1 MVKTMNRREC
11 MARLGAL
18 LAATMSPAAFATDG
32 STRRDDVGNFRY
44 IYSDP
49 QLKREFLDF
58 LTNVFHLYPEQEM
71 HETLARLA
79 MSKDDD
85 RQVYE
90 ALQAE
95 LGDMSPF
102 LGAFRYAIPALAK
115 QKKIM
120 ASQTLMLVDP
130 DARYDGHLEI
140 GSTGRYIG
148 ILEDKLDITGDVF
161 LLHTRDAGYGPEDI
175 VDRGQLAK
183 IGTHIDMGN
192 YSTEFANIIPH
203 NSLDM
208 VTVFIGFHHCPLETR
223 RQFIS
228 AVRDVIRPGG
238 VMILRDHDCYNEDA
252 WRMAALAHDTFN
264 AGTEESWQYNAD
276 ELRNFYSI
284 RYIIDLVEDTGF
296 RNNNMLLFQPGDPT
310 RNGLTAFTKI

>member
-1 MVKTMNRREC
+1 MNRRDC
-11 MARLGAL
+11 IAGLGAL
-18 LAATMSPAAFATDG
+18 AATLVSPSVFSAAAAAWPDT
-32 STRRDDVGNFRY
+32 VGNFRY
-44 IYSDP
+44 IYSNP

-58 LTNVFHLYPEQEM
+58 LTNVFHLYPEHDLHAALE
-71 HETLARLA
+71 RLA
-79 MSKDDD
+79 LSQESD
-85 RQVYE
+85 RDVYE

-95 LGDMSPF
+95 MGDLSPF
-102 LGAFRYAIPALAK
+102 LGAFRYAIPALVK

-120 ASQTLMLVDP
+120 AAQTRMLIDP

-148 ILEDKLDITGDVF
+148 ILEDELNITGDVF
-161 LLHTRDAGYGPEDI
+161 LLHTREAGFGPEDI
-175 VDRGQLAK
+175 ADRGQLAK

-192 YSTEFANIIPH
+192 YSTRFADVIPH

-223 RQFIS
+223 HEFIS
-228 AVRDVIRPGG
+228 AVRDVLRPGG
-238 VMILRDHDCYNEDA
+238 VLILRDHDCHDEDA

-264 AGTEESWQYNAD
+264 AGTAETWQFNAD

-284 RYIIDLVEDTGF
+284 RFIIDLVEGLGMD
-296 RNNNMLLFQPGDPT
+296 NNNMLLYQPGDPT
-310 RNGLTAFTKI
+310 RNALTAFRKI

>member
-1 MVKTMNRREC
+1 MVDAMNRREC
-11 MARLGAL
+11 IAGIGAL
-18 LAATMSPAAFATDG
+18 LAAALSPSVFA
-32 STRRDDVGNFRY
+32 STATARPDVVGNFRY
-44 IYSDP
+44 IYSNP
-49 QLKREFLDF
+49 RLKREFLDF
-58 LTNVFHLYPEQEM
+58 LTNVFHLFPEHEL

-79 MSKDDD
+79 MSRDTD
-85 RQVYE
+85 REVYE

-95 LGDMSPF
+95 LGDLSPF
-102 LGAFRYAIPALAK
+102 LGAFRYAMPALKK
-115 QKKIM
+115 QKRIM
-120 ASQTLMLVDP
+120 ASQTLMLIDQ
-130 DARYDGHLEI
+130 DATYDGHLEI

-148 ILEDKLDITGDVF
+148 ILEDRLNITGDVF
-161 LLHTRDAGYGPEDI
+161 LLHTQEAGYGPEDI

-223 RQFIS
+223 EEFIS

-238 VMILRDHDCYNEDA
+238 VLILRDHDCHNEDSS
-252 WRMAALAHDTFN
+252 RMAALAHDTFN
-264 AGTEESWQYNAD
+264 AGTDESWQYNAD

-284 RYIIDLVEDTGF
+284 RFIIDLVEDTGF
-296 RNNNMLLFQPGDPT
+296 RNKSMLLFQPGDPT
-310 RNGLTAFTKI
+310 RNALTAFRKI

>member
-1 MVKTMNRREC
+1 
-11 MARLGAL
+11 MAKLGAF
-18 LAATMSPAAFATDG
+18 LAATLSPAAFATDG
-32 STRRDDVGNFRY
+32 TTRRDDVGNFRY

-49 QLKREFLDF
+49 QLRREFLDF
-58 LTNVFHLYPEQEM
+58 LTNVFHLYPEQEL

-79 MSKDDD
+79 MSKENDQ
-85 RQVYE
+85 QVYE

-120 ASQTLMLVDP
+120 ASQALMLVDP

-238 VMILRDHDCYNEDA
+238 VMILRDHDCHNEDA

>member
-1 MVKTMNRREC
+1 MNRREC
-11 MARLGAL
+11 IAQLGAL
-18 LAATMSPAAFATDG
+18 LAATLSPAAFASSNT
-32 STRRDDVGNFRY
+32 TRSEDIGNFRY

-58 LTNVFHLYPEQEM
+58 LTNVFHLYPEQEL
-71 HETLARLA
+71 HAALSRLA
-79 MSKDDD
+79 LSRDTD

-95 LGDMSPF
+95 LGDLSPF
-102 LGAFRYAIPALAK
+102 LGAFRYAIPALVK

-120 ASQTLMLVDP
+120 ASQTLQLVDP

-161 LLHTRDAGYGPEDI
+161 LLHTREAGFGPEDI

-238 VMILRDHDCYNEDA
+238 VLILRDHDCHDEDS

-264 AGTEESWQYNAD
+264 AGTEESWQFNAD

-284 RYIIDLVEDTGF
+284 RFIIDLVEDTGF
-296 RNNNMLLFQPGDPT
+296 RNNNRLLFQPGDPT
-310 RNGLTAFTKI
+310 RNALTAFRKI